1 MVGNPP
7 YGAKIT
13 TQEREYCKEK
23 FSEIGSTDTAQL
35 MMQTSR
41 KLLSKF
47 GSNGLIVPKALV
59 YASNWKKTR
68 EQIICNLSKLI
79 DCGKV
84 WKEVKLEQVI
94 YIYQNNSMREFYL
107 SGSRVEHDLVADTAI
122 NKKEC
127 AQFEFL
133 ISGIKENELLLG
145 KKIHTKSDK
154 LPKYIKNNRGGML
167 QNKIK
172 KSGDNKVIG
181 GIQIQRYH
189 IAKSFK
195 GYINVNDIDNDI
207 AYVQKNSILAQN
219 IVAHIDNPVNH
230 LKITATIPQNT
241 DFVILD
247 TVNQIIVSRINPHY
261 VLGLFNSKIV
271 NWYTYRFIF
280 AKAIRTMHFDSP
292 TTNKIPIIVDK
303 EELVVELVKKL
314 IKLYTEKQQTELQTT
329 VSEIITHENQLN
341 RIFYEIFGL
350 TRNEI
355 KMVEKLTPE

>member
-94 YIYQNNSMREFYL
+94 YIYQNNSMRGFYL
-107 SGSRVEHDLVADTAI
+107 SGSRVEHDLVADTEI

-127 AQFEFL
+127 ITFDFL
-133 ISGIKENELLLG
+133 IVGITQNEILLG
-145 KKIHTKSDK
+145 QKIYRKSEK
-154 LPKYIKNNRGGML
+154 LKKYISNSRGCML
-167 QNKIK
+167 QSRVKE
-172 KSGDNKVIG
+172 SGDCKVIG
-181 GIQIQRYH
+181 GIQIQRYY
-189 IAKSFK
+189 IAKNLK
-195 GYINVNDIDNDI
+195 GYLDTKDIDSKK
-207 AYVQKNSILAQN
+207 AYVKKNSILAQR
-219 IVAHIDNPVNH
+219 IVAHVSKPIDH
-230 LKITATIPQNT
+230 LKITATIPPNT

-247 TVNQIIVSRINPHY
+247 TINQIIVKKINPY
-261 VLGLFNSKIV
+261 YILGLLNSKII
-271 NWYTYRFIF
+271 NWYVYRFIF
-280 AKAIRTMHFDSP
+280 AKAIRTMQFDNP
-292 TTNKIPIIVDK
+292 TTDKIPVIVANEEEVIKKVKNLIYLHAESQNISKETKESIAIEEKELNDLFYSVFDLTDNEIIVV
-303 EELVVELVKKL
+303 EESILK
-314 IKLYTEKQQTELQTT
+314 
-329 VSEIITHENQLN
+329 
-341 RIFYEIFGL
+341 
-350 TRNEI
+350 
-355 KMVEKLTPE
+355 